1 MKIWVDGDACPK
13 GVKEILYRAS
23 ARTKIPV
30 IFVAN
35 QYLRLPQSDTLS
47 MIHVSAGAD
56 VTDDEIV
63 ERCGAGDLIITADI
77 PLAARVVKK
86 GALALDPRGTL
97 YDSNNVGQIL
107 DMRNFMDDLRTSGV
121 NTGGPKNFGPRDIQN
136 FACHYKRSKF
146 HLSLYY
152 YYQRQ

>member
-1 MKIWVDGDACPK
+1 
-13 GVKEILYRAS
+13 
-23 ARTKIPV
+23 
-30 IFVAN
+30 
-35 QYLRLPQSDTLS
+35 

-56 VTDDEIV
+56 VADDEIV
-63 ERCGAGDLIITADI
+63 ERCGAGDLVITADI

-136 FACHYKRSKF
+136 FANKLDR
-146 HLSLYY
+146 LLA
-152 YYQRQ
+152 QRR